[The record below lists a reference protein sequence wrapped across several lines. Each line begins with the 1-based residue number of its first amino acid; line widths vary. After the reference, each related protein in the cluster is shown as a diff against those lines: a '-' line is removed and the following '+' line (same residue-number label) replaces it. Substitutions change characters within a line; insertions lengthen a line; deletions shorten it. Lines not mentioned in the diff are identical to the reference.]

1 MTVVKTH
8 LGVCLF
14 GVRTRRAIQMQMDAI
29 TAYCQTVTPQPTTRL
44 ADLLLMGANHRM
56 MRCSQF
62 VGKEQIVPNM
72 QSTKMARRTV
82 W

>member
-1 MTVVKTH
+1 M
-8 LGVCLF
+8 F
-14 GVRTRRAIQMQMDAI
+14 GVRMRRAMQMQMDAI
-29 TAYCQTVTPQPTTRL
+29 TAYCQIVPRKATECVNP
-44 ADLLLMGANHRM
+44 DLLLMGANHRM

-72 QSTKMARRTV
+72 QSTKMARSTV